1 MSSPSPD
8 SDLYAV
14 LGVAP
19 DADAD
24 AIRTAYRRR
33 AREAH
38 PDRGGTDEQFQR
50 VQHAWEVL
58 GAAETR
64 ADYDRRRGRTGGA
77 EPADDAPSWTAPTAA
92 GASRGT
98 GGAERA
104 APSGAAHRAVVYEP
118 ELSSPQPL
126 SLPLT
131 SQKVHGEFPS
141 RGLFGGGRALR
152 RRRRT
157 VELLERQV
165 LAELPAA
172 RLFNDVHL
180 QPPRPDRRGRAR
192 PPKQGERAEHVLVC
206 GDAAVV
212 VFSLEVPASA
222 ASWDGAT
229 LRAAGRAITLPDLA
243 GQAEQLHETLFRRL
257 ADEHGRRAE
266 LTVGH
271 QVILHSPDGGLL
283 SPVVETLRPGGRAP
297 LAAGRAVR
305 AITGQL
311 AISPRANVV
320 DRHLLAVLRGQLAS
334 PVTG

>member
-8 SDLYAV
+8 PDLYAV

-19 DADAD
+19 DADPA

-38 PDRGGTDEQFQR
+38 PDRGGTDEQFQH

-58 GAAETR
+58 GSAEAR
-64 ADYDRRRGRTGGA
+64 ADYDRRRSRAGGA
-77 EPADDAPSWTAPTAA
+77 GPAEDVPSWTAPTAA
-92 GASRGT
+92 GAAR
-98 GGAERA
+98 GAERA
-104 APSGAAHRAVVYEP
+104 TPSGAAHRAVVYEP

-131 SQKVHGEFPS
+131 SQKVHGEFAS
-141 RGLFGGGRALR
+141 RGLFVGGRALR

-180 QPPRPDRRGRAR
+180 LPPRPDRRGRAR

-206 GDAAVV
+206 GDALVV
-212 VFSLEVPASA
+212 VFSLEVPASV
-222 ASWDGAT
+222 ASWDGTT

-243 GQAEQLHETLFRRL
+243 GQAAQLQETLFRRL

-311 AISPRANVV
+311 AISSRANVV
-320 DRHLLAVLRGQLAS
+320 DRALLSVLRGQLAS
-334 PVTG
+334 PVTR